1 MGNNILQ
8 TLRSSFETIWGL
20 NFLIMK
26 NDFDY
31 IKTNK
36 QTWNNKTAIH
46 IESEFYNNK
55 SFLEGKSTLN
65 SIELL
70 LLGDVKDKKILH
82 LQCHFG
88 QDTMTFSRLGAKAT
102 GIDFSD
108 KAIEKAR
115 AFSEKLNLDTTF
127 ICCDIYDIPNHLD
140 ENFDIVFTSYGT
152 IGWLP
157 DIDKWAAVV
166 SHFLKP
172 KGRFIMADFHP
183 VIWMFDNDFKKI
195 FYSYFNIE
203 SIIEFESGTY
213 ADKNSKIETKT
224 ITWNHPTSEVLNA
237 LIQSGLEINS
247 FNEYDYSPYNC
258 FNQTEEFEKGKFRI
272 KHLGN
277 KIPIVFSIEATKK

>member
-65 SIELL
+65 SIELS
-70 LLGDVKDKKILH
+70 LLGDLNNKRILH

-127 ICCDIYDIPNHLD
+127 ICCDIYDIPNYLD

-183 VIWMFDNDFKKI
+183 VIWMFDNDFKKV

-203 SIIEFESGTY
+203 PIIELESGTY

-277 KIPIVFSIEATKK
+277 KIPMVFSIEATKK

>member
-65 SIELL
+65 SIELS
-70 LLGDVKDKKILH
+70 LLGDLNNKRILH

-115 AFSEKLNLDTTF
+115 TFSEKLNLDTTF

-140 ENFDIVFTSYGT
+140 EKFDIVFTSYGT

-157 DIDKWAAVV
+157 DTDKWAAVV
-166 SHFLKP
+166 SHFLKQ

-183 VIWMFDNDFKKI
+183 VIWMFDNDFKKV
-195 FYSYFNIE
+195 FYCYFNIE
-203 SIIEFESGTY
+203 PIIELESGTY

-224 ITWNHPTSEVLNA
+224 ITWNHPTGEVLNA

-272 KHLGN
+272 KQLGN
-277 KIPIVFSIEATKK
+277 KIPMVFSIEATKK